1 MIFKRL
7 LLLAVI
13 SVNNISVYFGSQEL
27 FDQVSFMVN
36 KGDKIGLVGKNG
48 AGKSTLLRILS
59 REQVPNEGS
68 LATPNQ
74 ITIGYLKQD
83 LDFEDGR
90 SVQEEAEQ
98 AFQKIKS
105 IEQQIVDVNFQMSN
119 RNDYESQAYLDL
131 ISSLNELNEQFH
143 LLGGYS
149 IQSDLSQVLLGLGFQ
164 KSDFSRLTNE
174 FSGGWRMR
182 LELAKILLQKP
193 DILLLDEPTNHL
205 DIESIIWLEQWLKNY
220 NGAVVLVSHDRAFLD
235 AVTNRTIELI
245 LGKAND
251 YKASYSK
258 YVELRKE
265 RQEKQI
271 QSKKN
276 QDKHIKHT
284 EKLIEKFRYKKNKA
298 AFAQSLIK
306 KLNKLDRI
314 EVEQDDLSAMFFRF
328 PPAPHS
334 GKISFRA
341 KKITKSYG
349 NLEVLNHVD
358 LEVERGEKIAFV
370 GKNGEGKTTLAKIIV
385 DELDFQGQVELG
397 HQVKFGYYAQNQSD
411 LLDESKTILQLIE
424 DAADE
429 HARPRVRDILG
440 SFLFRGE
447 AVEKKIKVLS
457 GGERARV
464 ALCKLLL
471 EPVNLLIMDEP
482 TNHLDMKSKDILKLA
497 LERFDGTLI
506 IVSHDR
512 DFLQGLTEKVYE
524 FKDKNI
530 KEYLGDVNDF
540 LEVKMLENFKDFEL
554 RNPAKKSI
562 NSKES
567 SANKLSY
574 EERKQLD
581 KDIRKLSNQLAK
593 IEREVDA
600 LEQELMQLDLE
611 LANPEKFK
619 EMSKKEG
626 FFEEYQQKQQKLSN
640 FMQNWENFHK
650 ELESKKVA
658 RGQC

>member
-1 MIFKRL
+1 M
-7 LLLAVI
+7 I
-13 SVNNISVYFGSQEL
+13 SVNNISVYFGGQEL

-36 KGDKIGLVGKNG
+36 KGDRIGLVGKNG

-59 REQVPNEGS
+59 GEQTPNTGS
-68 LATPNQ
+68 LATPNK
-74 ITIGYLKQD
+74 IRIGYLKQD

-90 SVQEEAEQ
+90 TVQEEAEQ
-98 AFQKIKS
+98 AFQRIKFLEQKI
-105 IEQQIVDVNFQMSN
+105 EDVNLQMSE
-119 RNDYESQAYLDL
+119 RTDYESQAYLDL
-131 ISSLNELNEQFH
+131 ISSMNELNEQFH

-149 IQSDLSQVLLGLGFQ
+149 IQTDLSQVLLGLGFQ
-164 KSDFSRLTNE
+164 ISDFSRSTNE

-193 DILLLDEPTNHL
+193 DVLLLDEPTNHL

-220 NGAVVLVSHDRAFLD
+220 TGSVLLVSHDRAFLD
-235 AVTNRTIELI
+235 TVTNRTIELI

-276 QDKHIKHT
+276 QDKQIKHT
-284 EKLIEKFRYKKNKA
+284 EQLIEKFRYKKNKA

-306 KLNKLDRI
+306 KLDKLERI
-314 EVEQDDLSAMFFRF
+314 EVEEDDLSAMHFRF

-334 GKISFRA
+334 GKVSLRVKNIA
-341 KKITKSYG
+341 KSYG
-349 NLEVLNHVD
+349 DFEVLKHID

-385 DELDFQGQVELG
+385 DELDSQGKVELG

-411 LLDESKTILQLIE
+411 LLDESKTILQIIE
-424 DAADE
+424 DSADE
-429 HARPRVRDILG
+429 QSRPRVRDMLG
-440 SFLFRGE
+440 SFLFGGE

-471 EPVNLLIMDEP
+471 EPVNLLVMDEP
-482 TNHLDMKSKDILKLA
+482 TNHLDMNSKDILKSA
-497 LERFDGTLI
+497 LKRFDGTLI

-524 FKDKNI
+524 FKNKNI
-530 KEYLGDVNDF
+530 KEYLGDVNAF
-540 LEVKMLENFKDFEL
+540 LEAKMVDNFKDFEL
-554 RNPAKKSI
+554 RNPAEKSATE
-562 NSKES
+562 KEVS
-567 SANKLSY
+567 SNKQSY

-581 KDIRKLSNQLAK
+581 KDIRKLSNKVTKL
-593 IEREVDA
+593 EREVDA
-600 LEQELMQLDLE
+600 LDQELKQLDVE
-611 LANPEKFK
+611 LANPEKFQ

-626 FFEEYQQKQQKLSN
+626 FFEEYQQKQQILSD
-640 FMQNWENFHK
+640 FMNNWEK
-650 ELESKKVA
+650 YLEELEIKKKL
-658 RGQC
+658 RSQF

>member
-1 MIFKRL
+1 M
-7 LLLAVI
+7 I
-13 SVNNISVYFGSQEL
+13 SVNNISVYYGGQEL

-36 KGDKIGLVGKNG
+36 KGDRIGLVGKNG

-59 REQVPNEGS
+59 GEQTPNTGS
-68 LATPNQ
+68 LATPNK

-90 SVQEEAEQ
+90 TIQEEAEQ
-98 AFQKIKS
+98 AFQKIKFL
-105 IEQQIVDVNFQMSN
+105 EQKIVDVNLQISE
-119 RNDYESQAYLDL
+119 RTDYESQAYLDL

-149 IQSDLSQVLLGLGFQ
+149 IQTDLSQVLLGLGFQ
-164 KSDFSRLTNE
+164 ISDFSRSTNE

-193 DILLLDEPTNHL
+193 DVLLLDEPTNHL

-220 NGAVVLVSHDRAFLD
+220 NGSVLLVSHDRAFLD

-276 QDKHIKHT
+276 QDKQIKHT
-284 EKLIEKFRYKKNKA
+284 ELLIEKFRYKKNKA

-306 KLNKLDRI
+306 KLDKLERI
-314 EVEQDDLSAMFFRF
+314 EVEQDDLSGMHFRF

-334 GKISFRA
+334 GKVSLRA
-341 KKITKSYG
+341 KKIAKSYG
-349 NLEVLNHVD
+349 DFEVLKHVD

-385 DELDFQGQVELG
+385 DELDFQGKVELG

-411 LLDESKTILQLIE
+411 LLDESKTILEIIE
-424 DAADE
+424 DSADE
-429 HARPRVRDILG
+429 QSRPRVRDMLG
-440 SFLFRGE
+440 SFLFGGE

-471 EPVNLLIMDEP
+471 EPVNLLVMDEP
-482 TNHLDMKSKDILKLA
+482 TNHLDMNSKDILKSA
-497 LERFDGTLI
+497 LKRFDGTLI

-524 FKDKNI
+524 FKNKNI
-530 KEYLGDVNDF
+530 KEYLGDVNAF
-540 LEVKMLENFKDFEL
+540 LEAKMVDNFKDFEL
-554 RNPAKKSI
+554 RKPAEKSATE
-562 NSKES
+562 KEFS
-567 SANKLSY
+567 SNKQSY

-581 KDIRKLSNQLAK
+581 KDIRKLSNK
-593 IEREVDA
+593 ITKLEREVDA
-600 LEQELMQLDLE
+600 IDKELKQLDAE
-611 LANPEKFK
+611 LANPEKFQ

-626 FFEEYQQKQQKLSN
+626 FFEEYQQKQQKLSD
-640 FMQNWENFHK
+640 FMNNWEK
-650 ELESKKVA
+650 YLEELEIKKKL
-658 RGQC
+658 RSQF